1 MSTRQLL
8 LDFINVKKECKE
20 VIKTPLQKDIGNSK
34 SGYLKIEKVSKNF
47 GYLMHGE
54 KFEGYTTIFG
64 ENLAVYLINPYN
76 YFHTS
81 VIKKIDWKKHIIK
94 TMNSEYSFEFK
105 EIEDLNKVLE
115 EFDNEVKN
123 LRTV

>member
-1 MSTRQLL
+1 MNTKQLL
-8 LDFINVKKECKE
+8 LDFINLKKECKE
-20 VIKTPLQKDIGNSK
+20 VTKTPLQRDISNSK

-47 GYLMHGE
+47 GYLMNGE
-54 KFEGYTTIFG
+54 RFEGYTAIFG

-76 YFHTS
+76 YFHTLI
-81 VIKKIDWKKHIIK
+81 IKNINWKKHIIK

-105 EIEDLNKVLE
+105 EIKDLNKILE
-115 EFDNEVKN
+115 EFDNEVKD

>member
-1 MSTRQLL
+1 MNTKQLL
-8 LDFINVKKECKE
+8 LDFINLKKECKE
-20 VIKTPLQKDIGNSK
+20 VTKTPLQRDISNSK

-47 GYLMHGE
+47 SYLMYGE
-54 KFEGYTTIFG
+54 RFEGYTVIFG
-64 ENLAVYLINPYN
+64 ENLGVYLINPYN

-81 VIKKIDWKKHIIK
+81 IIKNINWKKHIIK

-105 EIEDLNKVLE
+105 EIKDLNKILE
-115 EFDNEVKN
+115 EFDNEAKN

>member
-20 VIKTPLQKDIGNSK
+20 NTKTPLQRDISNSK
-34 SGYLKIEKVSKNF
+34 SGYLKIEKVSKNS
-47 GYLMHGE
+47 GYMMHGE
-54 KFEGYTTIFG
+54 KFEGYTAIFG

-81 VIKKIDWKKHIIK
+81 IIKNINWKKHIIK
-94 TMNSEYSFEFK
+94 TMNSEYSFEFR
-105 EIEDLNKVLE
+105 EIKDLDKLLE
-115 EFDNEVKN
+115 EFKHEN
-123 LRTV
+123 LRTM

>member
-54 KFEGYTTIFG
+54 RFEGYTTIFG

>member
-1 MSTRQLL
+1 MSTKQLL
-8 LDFINVKKECKE
+8 LDLINAKKECKE
-20 VIKTPLQKDIGNSK
+20 VAKTPLQRDISNSK

-47 GYLMHGE
+47 GYLMYGE
-54 KFEGYTTIFG
+54 RFERYTAIFG

-81 VIKKIDWKKHIIK
+81 IIKNINWKKHTIK

-105 EIEDLNKVLE
+105 EIKDLDKLLE

>member
-1 MSTRQLL
+1 MGTRQLL

>member
-54 KFEGYTTIFG
+54 RFEGYTTIFG

-81 VIKKIDWKKHIIK
+81 VIKKIDWKKRIIK

>member
-20 VIKTPLQKDIGNSK
+20 VIKTPLQRDVGNSK

-54 KFEGYTTIFG
+54 RFEGYTTIFG

-81 VIKKIDWKKHIIK
+81 VIKKIDWKKHTIK

>member
-1 MSTRQLL
+1 MTTRQLL

-20 VIKTPLQKDIGNSK
+20 VAKTPLQRDISNSK

-47 GYLMHGE
+47 GYLMYGE
-54 KFEGYTTIFG
+54 RFEGYTAIFG

-81 VIKKIDWKKHIIK
+81 IIKNINWKKHIIK

-105 EIEDLNKVLE
+105 EIKDLNKVLE
-115 EFDNEVKN
+115 GFDNEVKS
-123 LRTV
+123 LRTM

>member
-20 VIKTPLQKDIGNSK
+20 VIKTPLQKDISNSK

-54 KFEGYTTIFG
+54 RFEGYTTIFG

-94 TMNSEYSFEFK
+94 TMNSEYLFEFK

>member
-8 LDFINVKKECKE
+8 LDFVNIKKECKE
-20 VIKTPLQKDIGNSK
+20 VAKTPLQKDISNSK

-47 GYLMHGE
+47 GYLMYGE
-54 KFEGYTTIFG
+54 RFEGYTAIFG
-64 ENLAVYLINPYN
+64 ENLGVYLVNPYN

-94 TMNSEYSFEFK
+94 TMNSKYSFEFR
-105 EIEDLNKVLE
+105 EIKDLDKLLE
-115 EFDNEVKN
+115 EYKNEDKSIK
-123 LRTV
+123 